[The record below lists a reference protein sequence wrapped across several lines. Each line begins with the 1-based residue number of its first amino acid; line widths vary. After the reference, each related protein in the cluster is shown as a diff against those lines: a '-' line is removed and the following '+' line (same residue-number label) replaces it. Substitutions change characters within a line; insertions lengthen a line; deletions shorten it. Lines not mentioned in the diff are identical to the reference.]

1 MDDKTRMQK
10 IHELNRDI
18 ERTRKHLQRCKQ
30 RKQEKTL
37 SNRAFILSILALI
50 AAVLLIAKDA
60 NATPLGGWDTFPGSA
75 TGPVDCRPTQTTR
88 CA

>member
-10 IHELNRDI
+10 INELNRDI

-50 AAVLLIAKDA
+50 AAVLLISKDVSA
-60 NATPLGGWDTFPGSA
+60 QPLGGWDTFPGPVA
-75 TGPVDCRPTQTTR
+75 EPVDCRPTNDTR